1 MCKGCG
7 KYPCCPLWVWSE
19 MGLVLRVLVNGLH
32 GEPFLP
38 PEAAEVDP
46 LGEDSQSLIHLF
58 PLLGDQQS
66 RWALEGAVVR
76 S

>member
-1 MCKGCG
+1 
-7 KYPCCPLWVWSE
+7 

-32 GEPFLP
+32 G
-38 PEAAEVDP
+38 EVDP

-58 PLLGDQQS
+58 PLLGEQQS
-66 RWALEGAVVR
+66 QVG

>member
-1 MCKGCG
+1 
-7 KYPCCPLWVWSE
+7 

-46 LGEDSQSLIHLF
+46 LSLIHLF
-58 PLLGDQQS
+58 PLLGEQQS
-66 RWALEGAVVR
+66 QVG